1 MPVEAQL
8 MVGPIGPDTI
18 AIPGEPQRLRQAAS
32 TLRELCQRI
41 DDIGKQL
48 RNADAPEGKRG
59 RTVRS
64 LSRIAGV
71 TGRTLQADAD
81 ALTQLGDAVQ
91 HQADLL
97 TDAHGNLDQ
106 LRSRW
111 RQARQELRATLEGE
125 QGKRDARKSAD
136 PDGKQGGNGRQDDSP
151 INIAAVIRSI
161 DSDVA
166 DKHEQA
172 IVRLSGVSYGN
183 IGGSDKEHAM
193 LVDGEIDRA
202 MNQYRHQVDSLLE
215 ELTESM
221 RRVHRADE
229 DMAEHL
235 PRREKSVLAAE
246 QLDTDGATNDQ
257 PNVIS
262 GPEDIRMVAQDVRDA
277 AQSINQ
283 VSDQL
288 REIRL
293 GIREGRM
300 LPDDERIGS
309 SDGFQR
315 TWNQHFDDLRED
327 LNHAR
332 RAGVEV
338 ADRLAEIDQ
347 NGARDVRRAG
357 RNGGS

>member
-8 MVGPIGPDTI
+8 MVGPMGPDTI
-18 AIPGEPQRLRQAAS
+18 QIPGEPQRLRQAAS

-48 RNADAPEGKRG
+48 RNADAPEGKGG

-71 TGRTLQADAD
+71 TGRALQADAD

-97 TDAHGNLDQ
+97 ADAHGNLDQ

-111 RQARQELRATLEGE
+111 RQARQEMRATLEGQ
-125 QGKRDARKSAD
+125 QGKRDAKKSAD
-136 PDGKQGGNGRQDDSP
+136 REGGQGSDGGQDDSP
-151 INIAAVIRSI
+151 INIAALIRSI

-172 IVRLSGVSYGN
+172 IVRLSGVHYGSPS
-183 IGGSDKEHAM
+183 GSSGEQAM
-193 LVDGEIDRA
+193 LMDGEVDRA
-202 MNQYRHQVDSLLE
+202 MTQYRHQVDSLLE

-235 PRREKSVLAAE
+235 PRREKSVLVAE
-246 QLDTDGATNDQ
+246 QFDTASTASEQ
-257 PNVIS
+257 PNAIS
-262 GPEDIRMVAQDVRDA
+262 SPEDIRMVAQDVRDA
-277 AQSINQ
+277 AQSIDQ
-283 VSDQL
+283 VSEQL

-315 TWNQHFDDLRED
+315 TWTQHLSDLRED
-327 LNHAR
+327 LDHAR
-332 RAGVEV
+332 RAGSEV

-347 NGARDVRRAG
+347 NGARDVRRSG
-357 RNGGS
+357 RGGGS

>member
-8 MVGPIGPDTI
+8 MVGPIGPDTLQ
-18 AIPGEPQRLRQAAS
+18 IPGEPGRLRQAAS

-48 RNADAPEGKRG
+48 RHADAPEGKRG

-64 LSRIAGV
+64 LSRIAGI

-97 TDAHGNLDQ
+97 ADAHGNLDQ

-125 QGKRDARKSAD
+125 QGKRDAQKSAD
-136 PDGKQGGNGRQDDSP
+136 QDGKGGGGGGRDDSP
-151 INIAAVIRSI
+151 LDIAALIRSV
-161 DSDVA
+161 DGDVA

-172 IVRLSGVSYGN
+172 IVRLSGVHYGN
-183 IGGSDKEHAM
+183 LGGSGGEGAM
-193 LVDGEIDRA
+193 LVDGEVDRA
-202 MNQYRHQVDSLLE
+202 MTQYRHQVDALLE

-235 PRREKSVLAAE
+235 PRREKNVLAAE
-246 QLDTDGATNDQ
+246 QASLDGDAGDQ
-257 PNVIS
+257 PNIIS

-277 AQSINQ
+277 AQSIEQ
-283 VSDQL
+283 VADQL

-309 SDGFQR
+309 SDGFER
-315 TWNQHFDDLRED
+315 TWTQHFDELRED
-327 LNHAR
+327 LHHAR
-332 RAGVEV
+332 RAGAEV

-347 NGARDVRRAG
+347 NGARDVRRSG
-357 RNGGS
+357 RNGA

>member
-8 MVGPIGPDTI
+8 MVGPMGPDTVQ
-18 AIPGEPQRLRQAAS
+18 IPGEPQRLRQAAS

-97 TDAHGNLDQ
+97 ADAHGNLDQ

-111 RQARQELRATLEGE
+111 RQARQELRAALEGE
-125 QGKRDARKSAD
+125 QGKREAKKAAD
-136 PDGKQGGNGRQDDSP
+136 HDGKQGGGGSQDDSP
-151 INIAAVIRSI
+151 LNIAALIRSV

-172 IVRLSGVSYGN
+172 IQRLSGVHYGP
-183 IGGSDKEHAM
+183 GGSGGEGAM
-193 LVDGEIDRA
+193 LVDGEVDRA
-202 MNQYRHQVDSLLE
+202 MTQYRHQVDSLLE

-235 PRREKSVLAAE
+235 PRKEKSVLVAE
-246 QLDTDGATNDQ
+246 QANLDGDTAGQ
-257 PNVIS
+257 PNVVS
-262 GPEDIRMVAQDVRDA
+262 GPEDIRMVAQDVQDA
-277 AQSINQ
+277 AQSIDQ
-283 VSDQL
+283 VADQL

-315 TWNQHFDDLRED
+315 TWTQHFDDLRED

-332 RAGVEV
+332 RAGAEV

-347 NGARDVRRAG
+347 NGARDVRRSG
-357 RNGGS
+357 RGGGS